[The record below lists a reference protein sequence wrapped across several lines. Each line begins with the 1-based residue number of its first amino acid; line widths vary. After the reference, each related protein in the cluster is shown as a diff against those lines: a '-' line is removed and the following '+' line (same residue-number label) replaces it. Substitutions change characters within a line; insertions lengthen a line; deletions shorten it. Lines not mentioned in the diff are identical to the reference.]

1 MTLDYHEEGKVK
13 VTMLDY
19 IDKMLVELP
28 TDMAGRAPTPA
39 GNHLFQVN
47 MSGGIPLDKETSD
60 LFHQNV
66 AKLLFLCKRARP
78 DIQPPVAFLCTWV
91 KGPDTDDYKKLVR
104 VMKYLRGSWELLLI
118 LEANDE
124 GSLKWWV
131 DGAFVVHSAMK
142 SHTGGMLSLGKGAVY
157 ATST

>member
-1 MTLDYHEEGKVK
+1 
-13 VTMLDY
+13 
-19 IDKMLVELP
+19 
-28 TDMAGRAPTPA
+28 
-39 GNHLFQVN
+39 
-47 MSGGIPLDKETSD
+47 
-60 LFHQNV
+60 
-66 AKLLFLCKRARP
+66 
-78 DIQPPVAFLCTWV
+78 
-91 KGPDTDDYKKLVR
+91 
-104 VMKYLRGSWELLLI
+104 MKYLRGSRELPLI